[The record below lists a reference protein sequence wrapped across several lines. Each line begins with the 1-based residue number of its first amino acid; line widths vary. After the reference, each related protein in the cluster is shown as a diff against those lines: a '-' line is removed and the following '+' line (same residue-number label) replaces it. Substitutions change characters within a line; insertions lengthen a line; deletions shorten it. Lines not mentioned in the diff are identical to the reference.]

1 MAKPVWSVE
10 RTGVCVTDHRGHKQP
25 QVVATDTPTSG
36 TAACLSGRGGGVA
49 TSISRNGITY
59 ETATASPAG
68 TRLQSGFTNRGCN
81 RYGCSRAS
89 GRPLSE
95 GAVSRSALSLDVEHR
110 VVHGNK
116 LRRSGDL
123 RQAVGELGAEVI
135 TLPHQAREEG
145 GQKALGELFSA
156 PARPRR
162 AQVVAPGVVG
172 SGGRSHLRHARGVRV
187 LLTS

>member
-36 TAACLSGRGGGVA
+36 TATCLSGRGGGVA

-123 RQAVGELGAEVI
+123 RQAVGELVA
-135 TLPHQAREEG
+135 
-145 GQKALGELFSA
+145 S
-156 PARPRR
+156 R
-162 AQVVAPGVVG
+162 AQVYERVAVDHGVAHELLPATEV
-172 SGGRSHLRHARGVRV
+172 LRLA
-187 LLTS
+187 